1 MTRVRNLCGL
11 LAILAL
17 VGWLVAADEKKAT
30 DDKTDTSSHPKG
42 QLPPGWKSIG
52 LTDSQKAQIYTIQSN
67 YRSKIDE
74 LEQKIRE
81 LRQQQ
86 RAEELKVLTD
96 GQRAR
101 LKEIAEEK
109 VTGDVP
115 KKDTAT
121 TDAPK
126 KDATT
131 TDAPKKDDSKKP

>member
-1 MTRVRNLCGL
+1 MTRVRNLFGL
-11 LAILAL
+11 LAVLVL

-42 QLPPGWKSIG
+42 QLPQGWKSIG
-52 LTDSQKAQIYTIQSN
+52 LTDAQKTQIYTIQSN

-81 LRQQQ
+81 LRQQE

-96 GQRAR
+96 AQRAR
-101 LKEIAEEK
+101 LKEIVEEK
-109 VTGDVP
+109 VTGDVS
-115 KKDTAT
+115 KKDTT

-131 TDAPKKDDSKKP
+131 TDVPKKDDSKKP

>member
-1 MTRVRNLCGL
+1 MIRVRNLCGP
-11 LAILAL
+11 LAVLVL

-52 LTDSQKAQIYTIQSN
+52 LTDSQKAQLYTIQGN
-67 YRSKIDE
+67 YRSKIDD

-81 LRQQQ
+81 LRQQE

-96 GQRAR
+96 AQKAR
-101 LKEIAEEK
+101 LKEIVEEK
-109 VTGDVP
+109 VTGDVS
-115 KKDTAT
+115 
-121 TDAPK
+121 K

-131 TDAPKKDDSKKP
+131 TDASKKDDAKKP